1 MTLYSEEPENAVRE
15 REGERMPRAKRVGY
29 LLLVAS
35 VAAILIL
42 GFAPSPYVIEQPGP
56 VFNTLGVDTAVG
68 QPKRDDAK
76 PVLSIRDRK
85 TYPTSG
91 SLDLLTVNVVGNP
104 QQLPNWF
111 QVVTAWF
118 QRSKSVVPV
127 EAEFP
132 RGQTADQANKQN
144 AQLMSTSQQDATAAA
159 LVALGYDVEQHVVVV
174 SVEKDS
180 PADGHLKAN
189 DRITAVDGA
198 KVQTVQDLRDAVQAD
213 HGGAVSVTIERDGT
227 TQDVDITPKK
237 SNGAWILGVVGGQQ
251 YGTLPVTVDF
261 QLADIG
267 GPSAGQMFALGII
280 DKLTPGYLNGGKR
293 VAGTGT
299 IDAAGNVGAIGG
311 IRQKMFGAREAGAT
325 VFLAPQSNC
334 DEVVGHV
341 PDGLHVYAV
350 KTLSDSLN
358 VLKTVSDHGDTSKLA
373 SCHS

>member
-15 REGERMPRAKRVGY
+15 RMPRAKRVGY
-29 LLLVAS
+29 VLLAAS

-68 QPKRDDAK
+68 QPKQADAK
-76 PVLSIRDRK
+76 PVLTVRDRK

-132 RGQTADQANKQN
+132 RGQTGEQANQQN
-144 AQLMSTSQQDATAAA
+144 AQLMSSSQQDATAAA
-159 LVALGYDVEQHVVVV
+159 LVALGYDVPQHVVVA
-174 SVEKDS
+174 SVEKKS
-180 PADGHLKAN
+180 PAYGKLKAG
-189 DRITAVDGA
+189 DRIDSADGTALA
-198 KVQTVQDLRDAVQAD
+198 SVQDLRDAVQAQK
-213 HGGAVSVTIERDGT
+213 GGPVTLAIERGGEKQDVTITPEKSDG
-227 TQDVDITPKK
+227 
-237 SNGAWILGVVGGQQ
+237 SFILGVVAGQQ

-261 QLADIG
+261 QLANIG
-267 GPSAGQMFALGII
+267 GPSAGMMFALGIY

-299 IDAAGNVGAIGG
+299 IDAQGNVGAIGG
-311 IRQKMFGAREAGAT
+311 IRQKMFGARAAGAT
-325 VFLAPQSNC
+325 VFLAPKSNC
-334 DEVVGHV
+334 DEVVGHI
-341 PDGLHVYAV
+341 PAGLHVFAV
-350 KTLSDSLN
+350 STLTDSLN
-358 VLKTVSDHGDTSKLA
+358 VLKTVSDGGDTSKLA